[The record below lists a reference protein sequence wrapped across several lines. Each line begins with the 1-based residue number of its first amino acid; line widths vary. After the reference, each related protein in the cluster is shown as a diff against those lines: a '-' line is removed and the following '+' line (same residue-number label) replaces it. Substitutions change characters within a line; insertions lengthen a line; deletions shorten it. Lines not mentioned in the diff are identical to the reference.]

1 MDTPEKK
8 SGKPAAI
15 TGMKPSALSL
25 ALICQFVQCVYVEKK
40 LHIPDKVLYLS

>member
-25 ALICQFVQCVYVEKK
+25 ALICQFSQCVYVEKE
-40 LHIPDKVLYLS
+40 LSIPHKTMNLN

>member
-25 ALICQFVQCVYVEKK
+25 ALIRQFVQCVYVEKK
-40 LHIPDKVLYLS
+40 LHIPDKVLYLN